1 MLLDLGGKENKMC
14 SFFVF
19 SNVLFIFSPKLNV
32 HPFSSPREN
41 IYVKNEIKELQIVL
55 SGYCEYIYHMKIN
68 NGHYL
73 MVIYLEA

>member
-55 SGYCEYIYHMKIN
+55 
-68 NGHYL
+68 L
-73 MVIYLEA
+73 